1 MSTTQNTKSA
11 SIKPLI
17 AGSFGNFVEWY
28 DWGIFAVLATVFSAQ
43 IFHGES
49 DFASLLQTFTTFAV
63 GFAARPLGAV
73 LLSPLGDKVGR
84 KRLLSIAILMMSA
97 GSLVLGIT
105 PTYEAI
111 GVFSPIIFVLARI
124 AQGISAGAE
133 FQSGSSFVVEHAPA
147 NRRGLFGSITLF
159 TCVLGTLGATVTGVI
174 VTQVF
179 DAETLAAWGWRIPFL
194 LGAIFGLV
202 GLYLRTSTE
211 ETPTFQAVSE
221 RNELSRSPL
230 KEAFKHHKLTMLRIF
245 AISSYTGS
253 YYLWT
258 VFLPTYAHLAAGLPL
273 EQTLIG
279 GTISL
284 VIMAI
289 AIPVFGNLSDRIG
302 RKPLLLTH
310 FFGIA
315 VLAYPLL
322 WLLEVPS
329 FELFLA
335 VDIVGCLFVALTSA
349 TQSTVYSEISH
360 ADVRNTVIGLPYSL
374 SAALIGGTMPLIA
387 TALLAGGN
395 GLNVAFIVIGLAL
408 FGGLVVV
415 FMPEPRGRR
424 LDVTSSNP
432 VVHAAARG

>member
-1 MSTTQNTKSA
+1 
-11 SIKPLI
+11 
-17 AGSFGNFVEWY
+17 
-28 DWGIFAVLATVFSAQ
+28 
-43 IFHGES
+43 
-49 DFASLLQTFTTFAV
+49 
-63 GFAARPLGAV
+63 
-73 LLSPLGDKVGR
+73 
-84 KRLLSIAILMMSA
+84 
-97 GSLVLGIT
+97 
-105 PTYEAI
+105 
-111 GVFSPIIFVLARI
+111 
-124 AQGISAGAE
+124 
-133 FQSGSSFVVEHAPA
+133 
-147 NRRGLFGSITLF
+147 
-159 TCVLGTLGATVTGVI
+159 
-174 VTQVF
+174 
-179 DAETLAAWGWRIPFL
+179 
-194 LGAIFGLV
+194 
-202 GLYLRTSTE
+202 
-211 ETPTFQAVSE
+211 
-221 RNELSRSPL
+221 
-230 KEAFKHHKLTMLRIF
+230 MLRIF